1 MTMPDI
7 TIARAS
13 NGVDYIVETDGAV
26 TIVPPAIMALV
37 IAGASADRRTV
48 YDASNS
54 RYIVGTVDQL
64 LND

>member
-1 MTMPDI
+1 MPDI
-7 TIARAS
+7 TIAPAS
-13 NGVDYIVETDGAV
+13 NGVDYIVETGGAV
-26 TIVPPAIMALV
+26 TIVPPAIMALIV
-37 IAGASADRRTV
+37 AGASASRLTV